1 MTEVEAKP
9 ADLLHNV
16 AKGARRYVWAFVGVS
31 GMINLLA
38 LALPLYILHVFDRVL
53 SSESLDTLAFLT
65 LAACIAVAAHA
76 ALDGLRTFVFTRI
89 ADWWA
94 TKVAPH
100 TLERSIERRLSD
112 QNMRI
117 EMLREVALLKNF
129 IGGNGV
135 PSLLDLPWLP
145 LFIFVSFLIH
155 PSIGFIAVGGM
166 VGLFL
171 LALMNEYNTRA
182 DITANSRV
190 SAEELRYGESI
201 IRNAEVID
209 SMGMT
214 KPLLSRWQRLLQR
227 ELGLNGRISRRVT
240 STLAL
245 SRFFRAIVQVAL
257 YGVAASLV
265 IANQITPGAMIAG
278 SIIAAR
284 ILAPIESML
293 LHWRGMLQARDSYQR
308 VLKVFETPA
317 LRTSTS
323 ELPVPRGQLM
333 VDGISYSLPGRAIPI
348 LRSVRLNIEPGDHVG
363 VIGPAAAGKTTFVRT
378 LMGIL
383 KPTVGRVRLD
393 GADVYSWNRADF
405 GRHVGY
411 LPQGVEL
418 FQGTVA
424 ENIARFTDAD
434 DADIIAAARLAGC
447 HELILSLERG
457 YETEILENGAPL
469 SGGQRQRI
477 ALARAVFGGPKLV
490 VLDEP
495 NSNLDMRGDQA
506 LQLCLR
512 RLRRMGTTAIV
523 VTHRQAIIGEMTKVL
538 VLEAGQV
545 STFGPRQDVLDE
557 LKRAAVKPPAK
568 QPCKDKVTPVPPSA
582 GRKKAP
588 KTTANPFKRSG
599 GSPKPPAE

>member
-278 SIIAAR
+278 SI
-284 ILAPIESML
+284 M
-293 LHWRGMLQARDSYQR
+293 
-308 VLKVFETPA
+308 
-317 LRTSTS
+317 
-323 ELPVPRGQLM
+323 
-333 VDGISYSLPGRAIPI
+333 
-348 LRSVRLNIEPGDHVG
+348 
-363 VIGPAAAGKTTFVRT
+363 
-378 LMGIL
+378 
-383 KPTVGRVRLD
+383 
-393 GADVYSWNRADF
+393 
-405 GRHVGY
+405 
-411 LPQGVEL
+411 
-418 FQGTVA
+418 
-424 ENIARFTDAD
+424 
-434 DADIIAAARLAGC
+434 AARLAGC